1 MRNPFNLPAVVVAA
15 ACLGCAGGARADFIV
30 NGGFETGDFTGWTV
44 TGDAATYGVDG
55 SNPHSGNFNAFFGQ
69 PANDGAGKTL
79 LMQAVTTTP
88 GFAYV
93 LDFYLMNEDGNS
105 PNEFTVQFGTATPL
119 LVDQVNLPTF
129 AYTEYTFVVV
139 ATAAVTDLTFGFRND
154 FAFFNIDD
162 VSLRNVPEPGS
173 LACLMIGA
181 ALLGCQGWRKRL
193 ARASV

>member
-1 MRNPFNLPAVVVAA
+1 MRNPFHLVAVVAA
-15 ACLGCAGGARADFIV
+15 IACLGCTGGARADFIV
-30 NGGFETGDFTGWTV
+30 NGGFETGDFTGWTLSGNISDP
-44 TGDAATYGVDG
+44 TTFGVDT
-55 SNPHSGNFNAFFGQ
+55 SNPHSGNDNAYFGPQ
-69 PANDGAGKTL
+69 GSQAF